1 MEVGPL
7 ELQLIHQTTDLETEL
22 MAGMVHVLQGELTII
37 KSFLPHILTHLVVEE
52 PYQVIY

>member
-1 MEVGPL
+1 MEVGLL
-7 ELQLIHQTTDLETEL
+7 ELQLIQQIMDLETEL
-22 MAGMVHVLQGELTII
+22 MVGMDRVLQGELTII